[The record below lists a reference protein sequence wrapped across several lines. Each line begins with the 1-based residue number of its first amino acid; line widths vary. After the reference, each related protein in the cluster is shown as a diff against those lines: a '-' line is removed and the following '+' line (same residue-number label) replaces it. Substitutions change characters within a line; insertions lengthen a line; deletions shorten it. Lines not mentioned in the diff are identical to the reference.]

1 MTKRMEGLIL
11 SRKKNQM
18 VVIDLREFGLGLV
31 KVMCLGQRNGQAR
44 LMFNGDE
51 RIPIHREEVFDQIER
66 QKVEVSQ

>member
-31 KVMCLGQRNGQAR
+31 KVMSLGHRNGQAR

-51 RIPIHREEVFDQIER
+51 RIPIHREEVFDLIER